1 MMAESSLSFPIGV
14 LVYCGSETKESY
26 LKTFILGLVIGVV
39 LFPLLVYAYFA
50 TGSAPVATSAPP
62 MLFEKMLAA
71 KALDARVA
79 KEMPKSVPVPAT
91 EPNYVAGA
99 QVYKE
104 NCSVCHGLPLDSP
117 TSIAKGMFPK
127 PPQLFRGKGVTD
139 DEPGETYW
147 KVANGI
153 RLTGM
158 PGFSQSLSETQMW
171 QVSLLLANADK
182 LPDAAKQVLVTG
194 APQVPATG
202 GGQIPSALQPT
213 VPAGQSA
220 PK

>member
-1 MMAESSLSFPIGV
+1 LYTAVPENKEIG
-14 LVYCGSETKESY
+14 
-26 LKTFILGLVIGVV
+26 LKTFILGLVVGVILV
-39 LFPLLVYAYFA
+39 PLLVYAYFA
-50 TGSAPVATSAPP
+50 TGNAPVATAAPP
-62 MLFEKMLAA
+62 LPFEKILAQ
-71 KALDARVA
+71 KALNARVA
-79 KEMPKSVPVPAT
+79 KEMPKSVPLPAT

-99 QVYKE
+99 QAYKE
-104 NCSVCHGLPLDSP
+104 NCSVCHGLPLQPETAIS
-117 TSIAKGMFPK
+117 KGMFPK

-139 DEPGETYW
+139 DDPGETYW

-182 LPDAAKQVLVTG
+182 LPDAAKQALVTG
-194 APQVPATG
+194 MAQLPATNG
-202 GGQIPSALQPT
+202 GLPPALQPT
-213 VPAGQSA
+213 APPVPSA